1 MRIYLDNAATT
12 PVSPEVVQTMLPFFT
27 ENFGNPSAIHADGR
41 KTRIAIEEARK
52 LIAKELNASIGEI
65 FFTSGGTESNNMALK
80 CAVRDLGVNRII
92 SSPTEHHCVLH
103 TLESLALQQ
112 HVKVEL
118 LDLDEA
124 GRPQLAQLETLL
136 KQESGSKTLVSL
148 MHANNEIGVMIDLQK
163 LSDLCKEHN
172 VLLHSDTV
180 QTMCHYRF
188 DLQKT
193 PVSFLSGSAHKFHGP
208 KGVGFIYINGNNQIK
223 PYIDGGGQE
232 RNMRAGTENL
242 TGIIGLA
249 KAFELAYTN
258 LETHHAHIQKL
269 RTHMIARIKS
279 EIPTAKFN
287 GDLSPEGS
295 LYTVLSICFGNTPK
309 TDLLL
314 MNLDIAGISASGGSA
329 CSSGAEKGSHVLA
342 ALMPNL
348 DCRTIRFSFSH
359 YNTIEEVDSAIDTL
373 KRILG

>member
-124 GRPQLAQLETLL
+124 GRPRLDQLETFL
-136 KQESGSKTLVSL
+136 KQETSSKTLVSL
-148 MHANNEIGVMIDLQK
+148 MHANNEIGVKIDLQK

-172 VLLHSDTV
+172 AYLHSDTV

-208 KGVGFIYINGNNQIK
+208 KGVGFIYINGNNQVK

-249 KAFELAYTN
+249 KAFELAYAN
-258 LETHHAHIQKL
+258 LDEHQAHIQKL
-269 RTHMIARIKS
+269 RTQMITRVKL
-279 EIPTAKFN
+279 ELPTAKFN

-359 YNTIEEVDSAIDTL
+359 YNTIEEVDTAIDTL
-373 KRILG
+373 KKILG

>member
-1 MRIYLDNAATT
+1 
-12 PVSPEVVQTMLPFFT
+12 
-27 ENFGNPSAIHADGR
+27 
-41 KTRIAIEEARK
+41 
-52 LIAKELNASIGEI
+52 
-65 FFTSGGTESNNMALK
+65 MALK

-124 GRPQLAQLETLL
+124 GRPRLDQLETFL
-136 KQESGSKTLVSL
+136 KQETSSKTLVSL
-148 MHANNEIGVMIDLQK
+148 MHANNEIGVKIDLQK

-172 VLLHSDTV
+172 AYLHSDTV

-208 KGVGFIYINGNNQIK
+208 KGVGFIYINGNNQVK

-249 KAFELAYTN
+249 KAFELAYAN
-258 LETHHAHIQKL
+258 LDEHQAHIQKL
-269 RTHMIARIKS
+269 RTQMITRVKL
-279 EIPTAKFN
+279 ELPTAKFN

-359 YNTIEEVDSAIDTL
+359 YNTIEEVDTAIDTL
-373 KRILG
+373 KKILG